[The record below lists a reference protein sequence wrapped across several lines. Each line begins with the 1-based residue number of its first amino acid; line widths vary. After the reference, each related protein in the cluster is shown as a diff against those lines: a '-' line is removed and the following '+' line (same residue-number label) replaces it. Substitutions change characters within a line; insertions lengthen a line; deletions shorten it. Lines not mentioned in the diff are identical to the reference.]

1 MKNLNA
7 LVIFCLFFIS
17 CQQEPVIIPYAL
29 STPKCKIGEN
39 KPCWMF
45 AGVEFEFYN
54 TSQKE
59 IKELKLH
66 FFLYDAD
73 TKKNP
78 FIGSNSI
85 ELCLKGTILSQSK
98 TKIGISLDQY
108 VHHIPEKP
116 FILDHFT
123 LDSIRYTDGSS
134 WNNQNPFF
142 K

>member
-7 LVIFCLFFIS
+7 LVIFCIFFIS

-39 KPCWMF
+39 KPWWML

-59 IKELKLH
+59 IKELQLH
-66 FFLYDAD
+66 FLMYDAD

-78 FIGSNSI
+78 FIGSNI
-85 ELCLKGTILSQSK
+85 VELCLIGTILSQSK
-98 TKIGISLDQY
+98 TKIGISLDPY
-108 VHHIPEKP
+108 IHFIPEKP
-116 FILDHFT
+116 LIIDHFT
-123 LDSIRYTDGSS
+123 LDTIRYTDGSC
-134 WNNQNPFF
+134 WDNQNYFY
-142 K
+142 